1 MGATVVVGRTSGRA
15 WKGVRATVPGTEPW
29 VFGQALLSK
38 VIRYR
43 GDLESFLDELFKGQ
57 SKAWDRLGEKA
68 GRAGPR
74 DIGPGEWLY
83 LIDVEARTLRILGG
97 DEVYEELTFNHRGRS
112 TPLSIERPPAPW
124 ASVPVVDGWRDAVW
138 LEELETAVEGLEAV
152 PSVISALAS
161 RLPQDE
167 VRVVWPMAP
176 EAAYWSLR
184 LEGKTLL
191 YPTQRWR
198 EAVGWA
204 QRSPNVL
211 TVWKPLWDELPLDV
225 GPGPLCDMVGED
237 RWAFELISSTWRA
250 RGGKGDL
257 VYADQPLPRRRW
269 SVVTQVRDPNR
280 ELKPKGRKQQ
290 AGDRIERDVGCPGW
304 QWQLLDWLRW
314 HQLTEGN

>member
-1 MGATVVVGRTSGRA
+1 M
-15 WKGVRATVPGTEPW
+15 
-29 VFGQALLSK
+29 FGQALLSK

-43 GDLESFLDELFKGQ
+43 GDLESFLDELFSGE
-57 SKAWDRLGEKA
+57 SKAWDRLGDGA

-74 DIGPGEWLY
+74 NIEEGEWLY
-83 LIDVEARTLRILGG
+83 LFDVDARTLRILGT
-97 DEVYEELTFNHRGRS
+97 DEELYLELTFNQRGRS
-112 TPLSIERPPAPW
+112 DPMSIERPPAPW
-124 ASVPVVDGWRDAVW
+124 ASVPVVDGWADALW
-138 LEELETAVEGLEAV
+138 LDELETAAEGLEAM
-152 PSVISALAS
+152 PSVASALAS

-167 VRVVWPMAP
+167 VRVVWPVTP

-184 LEGKTLL
+184 LGDKTLL

-211 TVWKPLWDELPLDV
+211 TVWKPLWDEMSLDV
-225 GPGPLCDMVGED
+225 GPRPLCDMVGQD

-250 RGGKGDL
+250 RGGQGDL
-257 VYADQPLPRRRW
+257 VYAEQPLPRRVW
-269 SVVTQVRDPNR
+269 SLVTQVRDPNR

-290 AGDRIERDVGCPGW
+290 AGDRVERDVGCPGW

-314 HQLTEGN
+314 RQLTVG